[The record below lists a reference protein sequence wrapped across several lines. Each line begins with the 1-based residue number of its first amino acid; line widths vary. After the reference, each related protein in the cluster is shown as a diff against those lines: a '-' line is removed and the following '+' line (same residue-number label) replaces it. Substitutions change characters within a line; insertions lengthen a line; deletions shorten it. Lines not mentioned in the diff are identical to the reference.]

1 MLFTKVFLP
10 LTALLATATAAPALP
25 DEDSSPLSSFPSS
38 LPPSFD
44 PYSDTPVSIPDNIDL
59 STSFNTSSL
68 ETRNPVADPGY
79 NGAEPDRNGDKATYN
94 GPYTYT
100 THYCGAPRTWA
111 TVSAIHDGESYL
123 YGLQGQPR
131 LAANKCSRVSCSWNS
146 AIVVCNDNN
155 HDITLRS
162 WGSIAEAAYFLT
174 GKCFKY
180 MGGQTR
186 IGGQVFFKERWT
198 VFITVNKC

>member
-10 LTALLATATAAPALP
+10 LTALLATASAAPALP
-25 DEDSSPLSSFPSS
+25 DEDSSPLLSFPSS

-44 PYSDTPVSIPDNIDL
+44 PYSDTTPIPTDIDL
-59 STSFNTSSL
+59 STSFNTSTTTLL
-68 ETRNPVADPGY
+68 ETRDQ
-79 NGAEPDRNGDKATYN
+79 ATYK

-100 THYCGAPRTWA
+100 THYCGAPRSWA
-111 TVSAIHDGESYL
+111 TLSAIHDGVSYL
-123 YGLQGQPR
+123 YGLKGQPR
-131 LAANKCSRVSCSWNS
+131 LGANKCSRVSCSWNS

-162 WGSIAEAAYFLT
+162 WGSVAEAASFVT
-174 GKCFKY
+174 SKCFKY

-186 IGGQVFFKERWT
+186 IGGQVYFKEKWT

>member
-10 LTALLATATAAPALP
+10 LTALLATTTAAPTSP
-25 DEDSSPLSSFPSS
+25 DEDSSPLLSIPSS
-38 LPPSFD
+38 LPSSFD
-44 PYSDTPVSIPDNIDL
+44 PYNDIDTDTPTPIPGTDIDDL
-59 STSFNTSSL
+59 STSVNTTTL
-68 ETRNPVADPGY
+68 LATRNPDPADR
-79 NGAEPDRNGDKATYN
+79 DQATYR

-111 TVSAIHDGESYL
+111 TLSAIHDGQSYL
-123 YGLQGQPR
+123 YGLKGQPR
-131 LAANKCSRVSCSWNS
+131 LGANKCSRVSCSWNS

-162 WGSIAEAAYFLT
+162 WGSIAEAASFLT

>member
-10 LTALLATATAAPALP
+10 LTALLATASATPP
-25 DEDSSPLSSFPSS
+25 PLLSFPSS

-44 PYSDTPVSIPDNIDL
+44 PYNDIDTTPIPTDIDL
-59 STSFNTSSL
+59 STSFNTTTLL
-68 ETRNPVADPGY
+68 ETRNPADY
-79 NGAEPDRNGDKATYN
+79 TGATADRNQGTYN

-111 TVSAIHDGESYL
+111 TLSAIHDGESYL
-123 YGLQGQPR
+123 YGLKGQPR
-131 LAANKCSRVSCSWNS
+131 LGANKCSR
-146 AIVVCNDNN
+146 NN

-162 WGSIAEAAYFLT
+162 WGSVAEAAAFLT

-186 IGGQVFFKERWT
+186 IGGQVFFKERWN